1 MPGNRLRR
9 ARAVAVGGFVGLVWL
24 GLGTVGTG
32 SVLRGAAVGGVTA
45 LVAMLAGVVASTDR
59 LPGLEDRRRIV
70 GAWILVA
77 VVAGGLAVAGL
88 QLASLPGYLATYLPP
103 GIAVGIAAAAT
114 ASVAGDAIAA
124 AVRERLG
131 EETRDRLGQA
141 GEVFVRVPG
150 LDLLWIVRAF
160 EDDDNADTVRLLA
173 LAVVP
178 FGLAYAAF
186 PLDLVPDVLVPIG
199 WIDDVTVYV
208 VLREVVFVGHDRK
221 TNVRG
226 AVRYALFGRFERLLL
241 ALAVALAAVLVVVL
255 GVLFLLL

>member
-1 MPGNRLRR
+1 
-9 ARAVAVGGFVGLVWL
+9 VGGFVGLVWL

-59 LPGLEDRRRIV
+59 LPGLEDRRLTV
-70 GAWILVA
+70 GAWVLVA
-77 VVAGGLAVAGL
+77 VVASGLAFAGL
-88 QLASLPGYLATYLPP
+88 QSVPLPGYLATYLPP

-114 ASVAGDAIAA
+114 AGVAGDAIAA
-124 AVRERLG
+124 AVRARLG
-131 EETRDRLGQA
+131 QETRDRLGQA

-150 LDLLWIVRAF
+150 LDLLQIFRAF
-160 EDDDNADTVRLLA
+160 EDTDNADTVRLLA
-173 LAVVP
+173 FVVIP
-178 FGLAYAAF
+178 FGLVYAAF

-208 VLREVVFVGHDRK
+208 LLREAVFTGHDRG

-226 AVRYALFGRFERLLL
+226 AVKLMVFGRLKRVLLG
-241 ALAVALAAVLVVVL
+241 LAVALAAVLGVAL
-255 GVLFLLL
+255 GVAALLL